1 MATKKARK
9 TQKVKTTFA
18 KGGAIA
24 KRASKIYEGWKED
37 YKSDFKAAHGDTKK
51 IKAAAAKYR
60 KEHGATAR
68 KRWGNA
74 MKIAR
79 KHTASRQTSL
89 FQ

>member
-9 TQKVKTTFA
+9 TLKVKTTFA

-24 KRASKIYEGWKED
+24 KRASKIYESWKED
-37 YKSDFKAAHGDTKK
+37 YKEDFKKAHGDTKK
-51 IKAAAAKYR
+51 IRAAAAKYR

-74 MKIAR
+74 MRVAR
-79 KHTASRQTSL
+79 KHTASHQTSM
-89 FQ
+89 F

>member
-9 TQKVKTTFA
+9 TRKVKTTYA

-24 KRASKIYEGWKED
+24 KRASKIYEGWKAD
-37 YKSDFKAAHGDTKK
+37 YKDDFKKAHGDTKK

-74 MKIAR
+74 MKVAR
-79 KHTASRQTSL
+79 KHTASHQTSL
-89 FQ
+89 F

>member
-18 KGGAIA
+18 RGGAIA
-24 KRASKIYEGWKED
+24 KRASKIYESWKED
-37 YKSDFKAAHGDTKK
+37 YKDAFRTAHGDTKK
-51 IKAAAAKYR
+51 IQAIASDYR
-60 KEHGATAR
+60 KRHGATAR